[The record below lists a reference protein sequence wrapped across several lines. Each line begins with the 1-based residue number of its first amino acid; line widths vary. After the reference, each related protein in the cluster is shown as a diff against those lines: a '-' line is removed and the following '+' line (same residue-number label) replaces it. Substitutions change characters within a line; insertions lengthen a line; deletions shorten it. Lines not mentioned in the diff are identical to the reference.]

1 VNQRARLVDPV
12 LALAPLLALALIL
25 AIAAPGCGPSGDP
38 PPAALDT
45 SSETCRS
52 CRMPV
57 SDPRLAAQ
65 LVAPGEEPAFF
76 DDIGCLRDFLGRSA
90 NATAKAPGT
99 IAYVADHRT
108 ASWQRAARAV
118 YSRCPSLETPMGSH
132 LMAHADAASR
142 DADAASAGCRAVSA
156 EEVFGSRPSDGRK
169 EGG

>member
-1 VNQRARLVDPV
+1 MNERIR
-12 LALAPLLALALIL
+12 LALLFFALTTSA
-25 AIAAPGCGPSGDP
+25 CGPSADS

-57 SDPRLAAQ
+57 SDRRLAAQ
-65 LVAPGEEPAFF
+65 LIAPGEEPAFF
-76 DDIGCLRDFLGRSA
+76 DDIGCLRDFLRGPA
-90 NATAKAPGT
+90 NASARAPGT

-108 ASWQRAARAV
+108 ASWHRAAQAV

-132 LMAHADAASR
+132 LMAHADPASR
-142 DADAASAGCRAVSA
+142 DAEAAGTDCRPVTA
-156 EEVFGSRPSDGRK
+156 EEVFGSQPPDGRK